1 MENTDVAQ
9 LKLRLEE
16 SERNLITAAKYG
28 KLLLEENHELHVKLE
43 ETIKEYSMKLES
55 LEQEKHAISLK
66 YETKV
71 QNELALSSE
80 LDQLREQQESTVN
93 SEVSRVTQTLEKEA
107 QRLSRKV
114 TVVEEALEREQ
125 TENQQNQERIALL
138 EAQLKEAQERLD
150 ISIQDQ
156 SADETSGALQSQILA
171 LVCEKQDLESQVSSL
186 KAQVKTSSLKYSQA
200 EKNVESLKKEVEDL
214 ECQSTSYFNALEQNK
229 EEIMELKMEIEALK
243 YGETDP
249 GKKGNSLFAEVEDQR
264 QAAEKQLQEYKSRY
278 NLLKKQCEVK
288 TQQINKMKLQLAN
301 LLSLSSNRVD
311 SEYLNHLEESLA
323 LARTQLEVLTK
334 DSESLKAKEN
344 EAVSPQVQHIQP
356 VPEVAPTDDEHM
368 TSFFKNLYAK
378 SQKKVEEL
386 EEALRGAQF
395 NKVALSDRIL
405 QLQRKLRQSEATR
418 DATNSK
424 LITLQVKLDELA
436 AKKGETVSNASKR
449 VKQVTEKIPG
459 FENLKNDI
467 VMKDT
472 GSEVD
477 PRPPLLEKQIASTN
491 PLPEDTLK
499 RKDDFSADIED
510 KHETDKP
517 EVMQD
522 DQENS
527 SIMCSYD
534 QKKKAKKSVRMTET
548 VVVQEVDGEV
558 QEAHL
563 KKDGEVK
570 PPQRTKVLRKM
581 DAPLVK
587 VSRGGQENECKQQ

>member
-311 SEYLNHLEESLA
+311 SEYLNHL
-323 LARTQLEVLTK
+323 
-334 DSESLKAKEN
+334 
-344 EAVSPQVQHIQP
+344 
-356 VPEVAPTDDEHM
+356 
-368 TSFFKNLYAK
+368 
-378 SQKKVEEL
+378 
-386 EEALRGAQF
+386 
-395 NKVALSDRIL
+395 
-405 QLQRKLRQSEATR
+405 
-418 DATNSK
+418 
-424 LITLQVKLDELA
+424 
-436 AKKGETVSNASKR
+436 
-449 VKQVTEKIPG
+449 
-459 FENLKNDI
+459 
-467 VMKDT
+467 
-472 GSEVD
+472 
-477 PRPPLLEKQIASTN
+477 
-491 PLPEDTLK
+491 
-499 RKDDFSADIED
+499 
-510 KHETDKP
+510 
-517 EVMQD
+517 
-522 DQENS
+522 
-527 SIMCSYD
+527 
-534 QKKKAKKSVRMTET
+534 
-548 VVVQEVDGEV
+548 
-558 QEAHL
+558 
-563 KKDGEVK
+563 
-570 PPQRTKVLRKM
+570 
-581 DAPLVK
+581 
-587 VSRGGQENECKQQ
+587 

>member
-1 MENTDVAQ
+1 MENTDTAQ

-55 LEQEKHAISLK
+55 LEQEKHAVSLK

-71 QNELALSSE
+71 QNELALSNE

-93 SEVSRVTQTLEKEA
+93 SEVSRVTQALEKEA
-107 QRLSRKV
+107 QRLNRKV

-125 TENQQNQERIALL
+125 TENQQNKERIALL
-138 EAQLKEAQERLD
+138 EAQVKEAQERLD

-186 KAQVKTSSLKYSQA
+186 KAQVKTSNLKCSQA
-200 EKNVESLKKEVEDL
+200 EKNVEALRKEVEDL

-264 QAAEKQLQEYKSRY
+264 QAVEKQLQEYKSSY

-288 TQQINKMKLQLAN
+288 TQQVNKMKLQLAN

-311 SEYLNHLEESLA
+311 TEYLNHLEESLA

-334 DSESLKAKEN
+334 DSESLKAKQN
-344 EAVSPQVQHIQP
+344 EVVSPQVQRIQP
-356 VPEVAPTDDEHM
+356 VPEVAPTDDQHM
-368 TSFFKNLYAK
+368 TSFFKNLYTE

-424 LITLQVKLDELA
+424 LIILQVKLDELA
-436 AKKGETVSNASKR
+436 AKKGESVSNASKR

-459 FENLKNDI
+459 FENLKND
-467 VMKDT
+467 VAKDT
-472 GSEVD
+472 ASEMD
-477 PRPPLLEKQIASTN
+477 PRPPLLEKQIASN

-499 RKDDFSADIED
+499 RKDDFCAGVEN
-510 KHETDKP
+510 KNETDKL

-522 DQENS
+522 NQENS

-548 VVVQEVDGEV
+548 VVVQEGNGEV

-563 KKDGEVK
+563 KRDEGIK

-587 VSRGGQENECKQQ
+587 VSSGGQENECKQQ